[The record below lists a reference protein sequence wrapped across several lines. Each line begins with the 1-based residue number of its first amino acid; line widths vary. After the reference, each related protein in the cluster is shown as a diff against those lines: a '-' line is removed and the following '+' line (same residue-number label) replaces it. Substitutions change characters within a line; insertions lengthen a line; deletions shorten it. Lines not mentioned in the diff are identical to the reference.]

1 MLWRSIPQSVRA
13 YIYFRVFFLLACSL
27 FPFFS
32 FFFFRWELFSL
43 IWFTHKNTQKLS
55 FLLSSFFFFDDAI
68 LAWNLAWL
76 SNFLFFYDCVCVAL
90 SRFSASLHAHL
101 SSMSLGYCVDYCF
114 RLTVMYVCDCS
125 AFSACLARVAT
136 SFFTFSFP
144 FWLFWN
150 VEERTGK
157 WIEEQRK
164 SKVHSRMRFLR
175 RFFF

>member
-68 LAWNLAWL
+68 LAWNVAWL
-76 SNFLFFYDCVCVAL
+76 SNFLFFFLWLCVCCIVSFLSFFACSLEFNVTWLLCRLLFSTYCDVCVWLFSFFSL
-90 SRFSASLHAHL
+90 SRQGCNILFYVFLP
-101 SSMSLGYCVDYCF
+101 F
-114 RLTVMYVCDCS
+114 LT
-125 AFSACLARVAT
+125 
-136 SFFTFSFP
+136 
-144 FWLFWN
+144 
-150 VEERTGK
+150 
-157 WIEEQRK
+157 
-164 SKVHSRMRFLR
+164 FLECR
-175 RFFF
+175 RADRQMNRRAKKK